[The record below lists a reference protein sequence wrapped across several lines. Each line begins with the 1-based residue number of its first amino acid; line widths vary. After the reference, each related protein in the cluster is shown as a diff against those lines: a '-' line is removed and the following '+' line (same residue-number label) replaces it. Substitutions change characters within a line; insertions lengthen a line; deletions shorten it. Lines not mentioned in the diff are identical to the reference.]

1 MRRTN
6 GKSSGRVIEA
16 LERFAGILQ
25 PDVQKIAC
33 GSPRSAVAAPNLNDS
48 EKKHTLQSL
57 PGSFSGLHLLCLK
70 YVGFQILDPTI
81 DVGIDLSAEYQ
92 AALEIHSGSR

>member
-1 MRRTN
+1 MENLLDELSKRSKASRGHLSPLSPITC
-6 GKSSGRVIEA
+6 E
-16 LERFAGILQ
+16 
-25 PDVQKIAC
+25 IAML
-33 GSPRSAVAAPNLNDS
+33 GSRGLNLNDS

-57 PGSFSGLHLLCLK
+57 PGYFSGLHLLCLQ